1 MVSRVGGWLGDR
13 RMPDKFPDWLT
24 EADIDFYA
32 GEFKRAGFRGGLNW
46 YRNIDRNWEL
56 MAPFAGAK
64 VEVPALFMTGDK
76 DLVYRSPGVEQLV
89 ANLAQFVPKLK
100 KTVILPGCGHW
111 TQEERK
117 DDVNRELVA
126 FLKGLC
132 DQWGGLRWASQF
144 RSLAAKRCRCP
155 AEASGGWRRRARGI
169 VPAPNRASFHEGRLR
184 RSTRRAL
191 SLALELPDLRLGAP
205 MTEAPWLRG
214 ELSFAIEQF
223 IGNGFHP

>member
-155 AEASGGWRRRARGI
+155 AEASAEGGGGGHA
-169 VPAPNRASFHEGRLR
+169 
-184 RSTRRAL
+184 AL
-191 SLALELPDLRLGAP
+191 SPLRTERAFTRDACDDRRVALSHSLWNCRICGLAP
-205 MTEAPWLRG
+205 
-214 ELSFAIEQF
+214 Q
-223 IGNGFHP
+223 